1 VASLDDLLVP
11 RDRDTLTAILLA
23 YLQGEGFPVTDY
35 NAGGVA
41 LTIMQAVT
49 TGLLDREGLIHYL
62 VSGGYLDLAAALT
75 DANGN
80 PVESWCEWLADQQFN
95 VQRSAATFTQ
105 KNLTLTCAAGSG
117 PVTRAAGQIRAVSQA
132 GNYYVNTASVT
143 TPNGSSTT
151 GIFQAE
157 TSGPINDA
165 TGTIDTLSTPL
176 SGVTVVDALA
186 AYGVPVNNITGSGSI
201 TPSSGRAT
209 NPASSWRVQI
219 TQSGNRGGV
228 VPAYYTITEYKSDGT
243 VTTTAAAAVPT
254 SLTLGSIDSTIDLT
268 LAFANGSSGVSF
280 LAGNTWYIGTPGP
293 ATVQIGA
300 PQETLTA
307 LVQRCRDRWPALSA
321 IPTEGRYV
329 AWARQCSTENHL
341 GINRIRTS
349 PSTLVSGLVYVYLA
363 DYGGAPSAGSISAV
377 QDYFDRR
384 QTDTDIAT
392 AAAASAVTV
401 APSGYVWCR
410 KGKTGI
416 VQAAA
421 ITAWNNYLAS
431 IPIGGEE
438 GITLTAGKSGIVRC
452 SKLEEILMDAGAY
465 DTSSLQLNS
474 GGVDVDLQI
483 TIAQVPASST
493 LGLLDPAMVWAE
505 VA

>member
-1 VASLDDLLVP
+1 MASLDDLLVP

-23 YLQGEGFPVTDY
+23 YLQGEGFSVTDY
-35 NAGGVA
+35 NSGGVA

-49 TGLLDREGLIHYL
+49 TGLLDREGLIKYL

-75 DANGN
+75 DASGN
-80 PVESWCEWLADQQFN
+80 PLESWCEWLADQQFN
-95 VQRSAATFTQ
+95 VQRAGATFTQ
-105 KNLTLTCAAGSG
+105 KNLTLTCATGSG
-117 PVTRAAGQIRAVSQA
+117 PVTRAAGQLRAVSQA
-132 GNYYVNTASVT
+132 GNYYVNTASITVSD
-143 TPNGSSTT
+143 GSSAT
-151 GIFQAE
+151 GVFQAE

-165 TGTIDTLSTPL
+165 TGTIDTLSTPV
-176 SGVTVVDALA
+176 SGVTVIDALA
-186 AYGVPVNNITGSGSI
+186 AYGVPVENISGSGSV

-209 NPASSWRVQI
+209 NPASSWRIQF
-219 TQSGNRGGV
+219 TQSGSVGGPI
-228 VPAYYTITEYKSDGT
+228 PAYYTITEYKSTGV
-243 VTTTAAAAVPT
+243 VTTTAAAVVPSSK
-254 SLTLGSIDSTIDLT
+254 SLVAIDSAIDLT
-268 LAFANGSSGVSF
+268 LTFANGGSGVSF
-280 LAGNTWYIGTPGP
+280 LAGDTYYIGTPGP

-300 PQETLTA
+300 PQETLAA

-321 IPTEGRYV
+321 IPTEGRYA
-329 AWARQCSTENHL
+329 AWARQCSTDEHL

-349 PSTLVSGLVYVYLA
+349 ASTLIAGMVNVYLA
-363 DYGGAPSAGSISAV
+363 DYGGAPSAGTISTI
-377 QDYFDRR
+377 QDYFDLR
-384 QTDTDIAT
+384 QTDTEIAT

-421 ITAWNNYLAS
+421 ITAWNDYLAS
-431 IPIGGEE
+431 IPIGGEQ
-438 GITLTAGKSGIVRC
+438 GIVLSAGMSGIVRC
-452 SKLEEILMDAGAY
+452 AKLEEILMDAGAY
-465 DTSSLQLNS
+465 DTSGLQLNS